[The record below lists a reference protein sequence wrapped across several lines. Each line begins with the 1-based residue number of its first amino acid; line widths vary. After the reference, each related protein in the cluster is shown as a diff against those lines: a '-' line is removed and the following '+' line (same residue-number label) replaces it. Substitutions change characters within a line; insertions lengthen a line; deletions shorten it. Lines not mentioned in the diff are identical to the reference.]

1 MTKKRIETNRAPAA
15 IGPYCQAVV
24 AGDWVY
30 CSGQLALD
38 PDEAQM
44 VGGGDIATE
53 TEQVLKNL
61 DAVLEK
67 AGASRGD
74 VVKATVYLDRY
85 GRILEDE
92 SGLRRLLR
100 GARSAGA
107 RDGAG
112 RSPAQRREGRNRLHR
127 EGRRLAVERVAQVS
141 RVFAVGAYADHTHR
155 APKFLFDSSEV
166 PLSGWGE
173 LIPRAARG

>member
-44 VGGGDIATE
+44 VGGGDIEAE
-53 TEQVLKNL
+53 TRQVLQNL
-61 DAVLEK
+61 DAVLER

-74 VVKATVYLDRY
+74 VVKATVYLTDM
-85 GRILEDE
+85 DE
-92 SGLRRLLR
+92 FSKMNQVYAAFFEGLVPPARATVQVAALPK
-100 GARSAGA
+100 GAKVEIDFTA
-107 RDGAG
+107 RV
-112 RSPAQRREGRNRLHR
+112 EG
-127 EGRRLAVERVAQVS
+127 
-141 RVFAVGAYADHTHR
+141 
-155 APKFLFDSSEV
+155 
-166 PLSGWGE
+166 
-173 LIPRAARG
+173 

>member
-1 MTKKRIETNRAPAA
+1 MVKKRIETNRAPAA

-24 AGDWVY
+24 VGEWVY

-74 VVKATVYLDRY
+74 VVKATVYLTDM
-85 GRILEDE
+85 DE
-92 SGLRRLLR
+92 FSKMNQVYAAFFEGVVPPARATVQVAALPK
-100 GARSAGA
+100 GAKVEIDFTA
-107 RDGAG
+107 RV
-112 RSPAQRREGRNRLHR
+112 EG
-127 EGRRLAVERVAQVS
+127 
-141 RVFAVGAYADHTHR
+141 
-155 APKFLFDSSEV
+155 
-166 PLSGWGE
+166 
-173 LIPRAARG
+173 

>member
-44 VGGGDIATE
+44 VGGGDVATE

-74 VVKATVYLDRY
+74 VVKATVYLTDM
-85 GRILEDE
+85 DE
-92 SGLRRLLR
+92 FSKMNQVYAAFFEGVVPPARATVQVAALPK
-100 GARSAGA
+100 GAKVEIDFTA
-107 RDGAG
+107 RV
-112 RSPAQRREGRNRLHR
+112 EG
-127 EGRRLAVERVAQVS
+127 
-141 RVFAVGAYADHTHR
+141 
-155 APKFLFDSSEV
+155 
-166 PLSGWGE
+166 
-173 LIPRAARG
+173 

>member
-44 VGGGDIATE
+44 VGGGEIATE

-74 VVKATVYLDRY
+74 VVKATVYLTDM
-85 GRILEDE
+85 DE
-92 SGLRRLLR
+92 FSKMNQVYAAFFEGVVPPARATVQVAALPK
-100 GARSAGA
+100 GAKVEIDFTA
-107 RDGAG
+107 RV
-112 RSPAQRREGRNRLHR
+112 EG
-127 EGRRLAVERVAQVS
+127 
-141 RVFAVGAYADHTHR
+141 
-155 APKFLFDSSEV
+155 
-166 PLSGWGE
+166 
-173 LIPRAARG
+173 